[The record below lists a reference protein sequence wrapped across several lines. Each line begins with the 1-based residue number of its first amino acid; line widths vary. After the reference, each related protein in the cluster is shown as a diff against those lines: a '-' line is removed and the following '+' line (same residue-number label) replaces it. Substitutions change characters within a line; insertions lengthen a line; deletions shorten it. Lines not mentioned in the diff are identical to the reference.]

1 MGGCAAE
8 RYRQEGLSLIKE
20 GRLEEGVSMLAL
32 AENTD
37 ARNITVKKEWITQ
50 RDTITSRLM
59 TEGNRERSV
68 EHWDLA
74 LQRFNRVLAIDPAH
88 QAALQAIA
96 AMTQER
102 QQISNLDEAT
112 LLIKKGDAERANNI
126 ISRVLIESPNHA
138 RANTMRAQIS
148 AAAQNESVNGV
159 NLNLK
164 GRKPV
169 TLQFRDANLR
179 MVMEAISKTTGLNVM
194 FDKDVK
200 NDLKVTIIVRDT
212 PVEEAIDLILF
223 QTQMKKR
230 VMSENSILI
239 YQDTAAKAREYAD
252 LKIRRFGLT
261 NADPKLVM
269 AMIKTIT
276 KTKDMFV
283 DEKTNALVIRD
294 TPQVIRLIER
304 LVATMDQPDSE
315 VMLEVNVMEVSTSR
329 IMELGINWP
338 STLTASTTG
347 MNIPDFRKVGLAN
360 FVLGGDVVA
369 KAKNTD
375 DDINYLAT
383 PRIRVRNK
391 EKAKFLVGDRLPV
404 ISTAAVPSSTSTTPV
419 YNTNVQYVEVGIK
432 IEVEPTIYPDG
443 EVAIRLT
450 LEVSSN
456 GGQNAEAAKTG
467 TIAYTV
473 STRSVNTVL
482 RLKDGQTE
490 ILGGLI
496 QNQDK
501 VNATRVPGLGDIPLL
516 GRLFGAQSD
525 DKNKK
530 EIVLSITPRIV
541 RNNHLVDNDYL
552 EMWSG
557 TENNLQF
564 ITKISSDSKTPTSVP
579 AAAAP
584 ATATPAATSPAVRP
598 PAIAGAKPVAVSEG
612 LKAVSMAMPPQAKPG
627 DNITLGIRLP
637 ALRAATDLE
646 LNLGYDATR
655 LRLLSINDGA
665 SESNAKTGAR
675 FSSTMD
681 QAGVAHIQLT
691 SGKGETLSTSGDA
704 LADLRFEVLS
714 VIGATQV
721 HIDKTTLKNSDG
733 TEQILPVPAPA
744 TLEVKP
750 TP

>member
-1 MGGCAAE
+1 MVLIGGCAAE
-8 RYRQEGLSLIKE
+8 RYRQEGLALIKE
-20 GRLEEGVSMLAL
+20 GRLEEGVSKLAL

-37 ARNITVKKEWITQ
+37 ARNVIIKKDWITQ
-50 RDTITSRLM
+50 RDNITSRLM
-59 TEGNRERSV
+59 IEGNRERSA
-68 EHWDLA
+68 EHWDMA
-74 LQRFNRVLAIDPAH
+74 LQRFNRVLDIDPGQ
-88 QAALQAIA
+88 QAALQAIT
-96 AMTQER
+96 AMKQER
-102 QQISNLDEAT
+102 QQLANLDEAT
-112 LLIKKGDAERANNI
+112 QLFKKGDAERASNI

-138 RANTMRAQIS
+138 RANLMRSQIS
-148 AAAQNESVNGV
+148 ASTQNESVNGV

-169 TLQFRDANLR
+169 TLQFREANLR

-212 PVEEAIDLILF
+212 PVEEAIDLILL

-239 YQDTAAKAREYAD
+239 YQDTAAKAREYAE

-294 TPQVIRLIER
+294 TPQIIRLIER
-304 LVATMDQPDSE
+304 LVATMDQPDAE
-315 VMLEVNVMEVSTSR
+315 VLLEVNVIEVSTSR
-329 IMELGINWP
+329 IMELGIDWP
-338 STLTASTTG
+338 TSFSALTTGLTPQLLRGISSNSFTAS
-347 MNIPDFRKVGLAN
+347 
-360 FVLGGDVVA
+360 GDITI

-391 EKAKFLVGDRLPV
+391 EKAKFMVGDRLPV
-404 ISTAAVPSSTSTTPV
+404 ISSALVLNSTATTPV
-419 YNTNVQYVEVGIK
+419 YNTSVQYVETGIK
-432 IEVEPTIYPDG
+432 FEVEPTIYPDG
-443 EVAIRLT
+443 EVAIRLM
-450 LEVSSN
+450 LEVSSA
-456 GGQNAEAAKTG
+456 GGANSDAAKSG
-467 TIAYTV
+467 TVAYTV

-516 GRLFGAQSD
+516 SRLFGVQKD

-541 RNNHLVDNDYL
+541 RNNQPIDSDIL

-557 TENNLQF
+557 TENNIQF
-564 ITKISSDSKTPTSVP
+564 NTRVSSDSKAPTPVH

-584 ATATPAATSPAVRP
+584 AAVSSAVRP
-598 PAIAGAKPVAVSEG
+598 PAIAGGKPAVLPEG
-612 LKAVSMAMPPQAKPG
+612 LKPVVVVIPPQAKPG
-627 DNITLGIRLP
+627 ESISMGIRLP
-637 ALRAATDLE
+637 VLRAATDLE
-646 LNLGYDATR
+646 LNLAYDATR
-655 LRLLSINDGA
+655 LRLLSIIDAA
-665 SESNAKTGAR
+665 SDNNAKTGAR

-691 SGKGETLSTSGDA
+691 SGKGEALSSTGA
-704 LADLRFEVLS
+704 ELAELRFEVLS

-721 HIDKTTLKNSDG
+721 RIDKTTLKSSDG
-733 TEQILPVPAPA
+733 TEQILPVPTPA
-744 TLEVKP
+744 NLEVKP
-750 TP
+750 VS